1 MDEMKLI
8 TNNENKYPKNKRNAT
23 ETKLKDAKEQQ
34 QQNGLGLDFNTRL
47 HSKAG
52 VSNTSKCSSHIG
64 LRWRPLLCLFL
75 FHYSSPI
82 SFTTIF
88 W

>member
-34 QQNGLGLDFNTRL
+34 QQKQQRRSKKKKYFLKIIFQFSTNWKIVCQFVTTNCFKTRHKNL
-47 HSKAG
+47 IIILIK
-52 VSNTSKCSSHIG
+52 I
-64 LRWRPLLCLFL
+64 L
-75 FHYSSPI
+75 
-82 SFTTIF
+82 
-88 W
+88 